1 MIRRPSF
8 GTVKDDHGECSPMVT
23 AIRAAIMLTVLV
35 GLPAAWVYYGPLP
48 DSAQRVVDRFVA
60 TAKEAVGWKE
70 SSPTARIGSPASV
83 SFDQEAAAFA
93 AAPSPAASTVQS
105 HMPQPAA
112 APTLAE
118 RVEPLLTKLREL
130 GVAEYALEPWG
141 GEHRLFRFH
150 CEMPLADGGQATEQF
165 EAIAADPQASIEQVV
180 ADVAAWQASRGAT
193 LAAR

>member
-1 MIRRPSF
+1 MELI
-8 GTVKDDHGECSPMVT
+8 MVT

-48 DSAQRVVDRFVA
+48 DRAQRVVDRFVA
-60 TAKEAVGWKE
+60 TAKEAIGWKE
-70 SSPTARIGSPASV
+70 PAPSASPAAQSMTPASV
-83 SFDQEAAAFA
+83 TFEQEAAAFDA
-93 AAPSPAASTVQS
+93 TPNPAASIPQQLK
-105 HMPQPAA
+105 PQPAA

-118 RVEPLLTKLREL
+118 RVEPLLARLREL

-141 GEHRLFRFH
+141 GDSRLFRFH
-150 CEMPLADGGQATEQF
+150 CEMPLAEGGQVTEQF

-180 ADVAAWQASRGAT
+180 ADVAAWHASRGAT